1 MDLLMVIW
9 RSETFY
15 IKKTHNAMAHLQ
27 GLIYVIALGIHLYH
41 WTIEVL
47 LLINDQLFN
56 LWFITS
62 KDIPWFYH
70 RKQSQHR

>member
-1 MDLLMVIW
+1 
-9 RSETFY
+9 
-15 IKKTHNAMAHLQ
+15 MAHLQ
-27 GLIYVIALGIHLYH
+27 ELIYVIALGIHLYH

-62 KDIPWFYH
+62 KGIPWFYH